1 MRKDTLQNL
10 VCGIGNPKDRPM
22 VCRVFNLKSE
32 IRNRKSVGGFTL
44 IEVLVFIVIAGILL
58 PAIVVPFATAVKGS
72 RKPETVAT
80 AMYLA
85 HYRMEEL
92 TKFAYGN
99 GALNPVALT
108 PYANTPVP
116 NYQWQ
121 WQISY
126 VDSDFNA
133 SATNLGY
140 KRILVRV
147 RDPENATYEI
157 YSVVTNFS

>member
-1 MRKDTLQNL
+1 MP
-10 VCGIGNPKDRPM
+10 IGCRGSNP
-22 VCRVFNLKSE
+22 KSE
-32 IRNRKSVGGFTL
+32 IRNLKLIRGFTL

-58 PAIVVPFATAVKGS
+58 PAIVVPFATAVRGS
-72 RKPETVAT
+72 TKPERVTT

-85 HYRMEEL
+85 HYRMEAL

-108 PYANTPVP
+108 PYANTPIP
-116 NYQWQ
+116 TYQWQ
-121 WQISY
+121 WQITY
-126 VDSDFNA
+126 VDSNFNA

-140 KRILVRV
+140 KQILVRV

-157 YSVVTNFS
+157 YSVVTNFP